1 MCELLGEG
9 WPPRRPPSP
18 STEPQHRA
26 SAPTLS
32 TSTPQD
38 EAETSELVHAPPE
51 CVERKITILDVRFL
65 PVAIPDRRQAF
76 LLFEGITKMGSV
88 AESG

>member
-1 MCELLGEG
+1 MYIVLWRMIVRACLGRDG
-9 WPPRRPPSP
+9 L
-18 STEPQHRA
+18 RA
-26 SAPTLS
+26 VSRTSAPSLS

-38 EAETSELVHAPPE
+38 EAPLAPPE